1 MLNLAHLDKR
11 NSHDALME
19 KLTPL
24 VGQSAETTEV
34 FGFSVPRAT
43 TLARLW
49 QDQRSCQSLNAEQPV
64 LTLSELS
71 NVKVG
76 QHHQENI
83 IVRMII
89 YLYNVQRCAVL
100 LSPGMT
106 TSYCVLMGTP
116 APSGPDVLIVAVS
129 ASSAPRTSTPAT
141 TWTPTMSSSVHLT
154 VLNMGTRELPA
165 MLILMEMINNF
176 RTFYNSYSISIYVFI
191 SSFLL
196 MKRCRR
202 RSHCHYLVLTG

>member
-1 MLNLAHLDKR
+1 
-11 NSHDALME
+11 ME

-24 VGQSAETTEV
+24 AGQSAETTEV

-76 QHHQENI
+76 QQYQENI

-89 YLYNVQRCAVL
+89 YLNVQRCAVL

-106 TSYCVLMGTP
+106 TSCCVLMGTP
-116 APSGPDVLIVAVS
+116 APSGADVLTGAVS
-129 ASSAPRTSTPAT
+129 ASSAPTTSTPAT

-176 RTFYNSYSISIYVFI
+176 RTF
-191 SSFLL
+191 
-196 MKRCRR
+196 
-202 RSHCHYLVLTG
+202 

>member
-76 QHHQENI
+76 QQHQENI

-89 YLYNVQRCAVL
+89 YLCMCVQRCAVL

-106 TSYCVLMGTP
+106 TSCCVLMGTP
-116 APSGPDVLIVAVS
+116 APSGPDVLIGAVS

-141 TWTPTMSSSVHLT
+141 TWTQTMSSSVHLT
-154 VLNMGTRELPA
+154 VLNMGARELPA

-176 RTFYNSYSISIYVFI
+176 RTFYNS
-191 SSFLL
+191 
-196 MKRCRR
+196 
-202 RSHCHYLVLTG
+202 H

>member
-11 NSHDALME
+11 SSHDALME
-19 KLTPL
+19 RLTPL
-24 VGQSAETTEV
+24 AGQSAETMKV
-34 FGFSVPRAT
+34 FGSSVPRAT

-76 QHHQENI
+76 HQHQENI
-83 IVRMII
+83 IVKMII
-89 YLYNVQRCAVL
+89 YLYVQRCAVL
-100 LSPGMT
+100 LSHGMM
-106 TSYCVLMGTP
+106 TSCCVLMGTP
-116 APSGPDVLIVAVS
+116 APSGPDVLIGAVS
-129 ASSAPRTSTPAT
+129 ASSAPRTPSPAT

-176 RTFYNSYSISIYVFI
+176 RTFCNSYSISIYVFI
-191 SSFLL
+191 FSFLQK
-196 MKRCRR
+196 M
-202 RSHCHYLVLTG
+202 